1 MAVKIQRDCGNSAV
15 NMIRTISVQPIL
27 FLSNGNGIK
36 NFSISTYFHQKN
48 GYKEEKILARDG
60 YYAVENNQFYF
71 YNNFLTKNISEYEI
85 RFLNMIAFGSG
96 SSYKVGFL
104 LQYLDPNTGL
114 MMCDAVNSNVDITI
128 TDSFNIIYTNVLT
141 WIGVVILFLSMIT
154 SLITPCIFKFSNAP
168 KGRCLY
174 FRCGKS
180 LRDIIGFSHEIY
192 LYYSTIIL
200 VTMILITFISFGI
213 LIPSDMLGSKSLQ
226 LNSDISLIS
235 PASIGEYDFIQ
246 GAMHYFVLFI
256 NISILILLSYLFFGF
271 SLFSNT
277 SNYFTIRMDHIP
289 KELTDE
295 TLKKIFENKFGE
307 DSVKEVCRIYN
318 ESKVIKYYKNAI
330 STSKE
335 IEKIQKKIEKSQD
348 EKDVFEQKKDTLFR
362 KFDEIKQQI
371 SIKQQESKDLE
382 QVFITFSNSK
392 YVEESVK
399 SLPQEISLFKVTK
412 ITSFFD
418 DIIWSNYTKSWIEI
432 ILRTMLSW
440 FISAILLVLL
450 LVICTLGFYFQ
461 WVKFQFFLIKIKTVF
476 YILQRSPCSRYK
488 Y

>member
-1 MAVKIQRDCGNSAV
+1 
-15 NMIRTISVQPIL
+15 
-27 FLSNGNGIK
+27 
-36 NFSISTYFHQKN
+36 
-48 GYKEEKILARDG
+48 
-60 YYAVENNQFYF
+60 
-71 YNNFLTKNISEYEI
+71 
-85 RFLNMIAFGSG
+85 
-96 SSYKVGFL
+96 
-104 LQYLDPNTGL
+104 
-114 MMCDAVNSNVDITI
+114 
-128 TDSFNIIYTNVLT
+128 
-141 WIGVVILFLSMIT
+141 
-154 SLITPCIFKFSNAP
+154 
-168 KGRCLY
+168 
-174 FRCGKS
+174 
-180 LRDIIGFSHEIY
+180 
-192 LYYSTIIL
+192 
-200 VTMILITFISFGI
+200 
-213 LIPSDMLGSKSLQ
+213 

-271 SLFSNT
+271 SLFSNS

-295 TLKKIFENKFGE
+295 TLKKIFENKFGM

-440 FISAILLVLL
+440 FISAILLALL